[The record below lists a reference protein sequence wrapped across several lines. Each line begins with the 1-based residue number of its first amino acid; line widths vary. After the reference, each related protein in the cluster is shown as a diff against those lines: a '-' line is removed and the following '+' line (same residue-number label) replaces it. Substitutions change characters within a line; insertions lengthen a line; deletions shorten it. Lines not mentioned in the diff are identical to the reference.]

1 MRLRS
6 PLISKTFGISSGRT
20 TLWKEQ
26 KHVNMYLSKSLTQ
39 WKNTSNHNTDSM
51 QKHEQKHEK
60 YRCAS
65 LKARQLFF
73 SEFGL
78 LPHPHTLN
86 DSPRRECK
94 HNM

>member
-1 MRLRS
+1 
-6 PLISKTFGISSGRT
+6 
-20 TLWKEQ
+20 
-26 KHVNMYLSKSLTQ
+26 
-39 WKNTSNHNTDSM
+39 M